1 MSAPA
6 ESPSAAPELVIEA
19 GRAEAH
25 YWRDL
30 WRYRELLGFLAWRDI
45 KVRYKQT
52 ALGVAWAL
60 VQPIVTTGIFT
71 LIFGKVARMEEQVAA
86 PFSLFVLAGVL
97 PWQLFAGALS
107 NSSASLVGNSHL
119 ISKVY
124 FPRLVIPLSTLA
136 VALIDFAVVLIL
148 YVALSLWFGIL
159 PDWRWLLLPA
169 MMGLALVVA
178 LGAGLWLTALTV
190 KFRDFR
196 YIVPFLLQVGL
207 FLSPVGFRPEIAPN
221 RMMLLALNPMTG
233 VIDGFR
239 WCLLPA
245 EVPLDPTRLL
255 LSAGIGAGL
264 LLSGIWYFRRT
275 ERGFADVI

>member
-6 ESPSAAPELVIEA
+6 EFNADLPTLVIES
-19 GRAEAH
+19 GRSEAH
-25 YWRDL
+25 YWRDV
-30 WRYRELLGFLAWRDI
+30 WRYRELLGFLAWRDV

-52 ALGVAWAL
+52 VLGVIWAL

-71 LIFGKVARMEEQVAA
+71 LIFGKVARMEEQVAV
-86 PFSLFVLAGVL
+86 PFSLFVLSGVL
-97 PWQLFAGALS
+97 PWQLFSAALS
-107 NSSASLVGNSHL
+107 NSSASLVGNAHL
-119 ISKVY
+119 ISKIY

-136 VALIDFAVVLIL
+136 VALVDFAVVLVLYLIL
-148 YVALSLWFGIL
+148 SVWFGIY
-159 PDWRWLLLPA
+159 PNWHWLLLPA
-169 MMGLALVVA
+169 MMLLALLVA

-207 FLSPVGFRPEIAPN
+207 FLSPIGFRPEFAPN
-221 RMMLLALNPMTG
+221 RAALLALNPMTG

-245 EVPLDPTRLL
+245 EVPLDATRLL
-255 LSAGIGAGL
+255 ISLVMGLGL
-264 LLSGIWYFRRT
+264 LLGGLWYFRRT

>member
-1 MSAPA
+1 MSSPA
-6 ESPSAAPELVIEA
+6 ESSPETPTLVIEA
-19 GRAEAH
+19 GRADSH

-30 WRYRELLGFLAWRDI
+30 WRYRELLGFLAWRDV

-52 ALGVAWAL
+52 ALGAIWAL

-71 LIFGKVARMEEQVAA
+71 LIFGKVARLEEQVSV
-86 PFSLFVLAGVL
+86 PFALFVLSGVL
-97 PWQLFAGALS
+97 PWQLFSAALA

-119 ISKVY
+119 ISKIY

-136 VALIDFAVVLIL
+136 VALVDFAVVLVL
-148 YVALSLWFGIL
+148 YVLMSAWFGIY
-159 PDWRWLLLPA
+159 PNWHWLLLPG
-169 MMGLALVVA
+169 MMLLALLVA

-207 FLSPVGFRPEIAPN
+207 FLSPIGIRPEFAPN
-221 RMMLLALNPMTG
+221 WANLLALNPMTG

-239 WCLLPA
+239 WCLLPE
-245 EVPLDPTRLL
+245 EVPLDASRLL
-255 LSAGIGAGL
+255 ISVGMGL
-264 LLSGIWYFRRT
+264 ALLVGGLWYFRRT